1 MKFSSL
7 TLLFAMALALA
18 PQSAAQTKSVE
29 KTTGAQSVT
38 RVEKTV
44 ETQRTTTTATDE
56 DFAVE
61 RRVDAAPDVVLSLCL
76 ESGDVVVRGWAR
88 GEVRARMEEMGGL
101 RLDAGGGQ
109 PARRVEAVVFPNKEA
124 EYESGGCGSTS
135 RIELMVPRGASV
147 SVQARSGHVEV
158 ADVADVHIQSLSG
171 DVDVSRA
178 SKSVEVSC
186 LSGDISLAD
195 SSGPMRLAAIS
206 GNVEARNVRTVAQ
219 GDSFEAKSTSGD
231 VSLEGVT
238 HSQVGGST
246 VSGNVLYEGAL
257 ARGGVY
263 DFRTI
268 SGDVTMEMPADSSF
282 TLHAKVVVSGDI
294 VTDFPVKTS
303 ASTSASSS
311 ASASSNPPDAPTPP
325 VVVAPLPPGAR
336 KPVKVKPPKE
346 PAQTRLDGTVG
357 TGDAVV
363 NLSSFS
369 GSLHLRKQ

>member
-7 TLLFAMALALA
+7 TLLFALALTLA
-18 PQSAAQTKSVE
+18 PRAAAQTKTV
-29 KTTGAQSVT
+29 GAQGVT
-38 RVEKTV
+38 RVEKKV
-44 ETQRTTTTATDE
+44 ETQRNTTTATDE

-88 GEVRARMEEMGGL
+88 GEVRARVEETGGL

-109 PARRVEAVVFPNKEA
+109 PARRVEAMVFPNKET

-147 SVQARSGHVEV
+147 TVQARSGHVEI

-171 DVDVSRA
+171 DVDVRRA

-195 SSGPMRLAAIS
+195 SSGPVRLAAIS
-206 GNVEARNVRTVAQ
+206 GSVEARNVRTVAQ

-238 HSQVGGST
+238 HSQVGGAT
-246 VSGNVLYEGAL
+246 ISGNVLYEGAL
-257 ARGGVY
+257 AHGGVY

-268 SGDVTMEMPADSSF
+268 SGDVTLELPSDSSF
-282 TLHAKVVVSGDI
+282 TLHAKVIVSGDI

-303 ASTSASSS
+303 ASSS
-311 ASASSNPPDAPTPP
+311 ASAPGNPPVGPTGP
-325 VVVAPLPPGAR
+325 VIAPLPPDVR
-336 KPVKVKPPKE
+336 KPGKMKPPKE

>member
-7 TLLFAMALALA
+7 TLLFALALALA
-18 PQSAAQTKSVE
+18 PQAAAQTKTV
-29 KTTGAQSVT
+29 GAQGVT
-38 RVEKTV
+38 RVEKKV

-88 GEVRARMEEMGGL
+88 GEVRARLEETNGL

-109 PARRVEAVVFPNKEA
+109 PARRVEVMVFPNKET

-135 RIELMVPRGASV
+135 RLELMVPRGASV
-147 SVQARSGHVEV
+147 TVQARSGHVEV
-158 ADVADVHIQSLSG
+158 ADVADIHIQSLSG
-171 DVDVSRA
+171 DVDVRRA

-195 SSGPMRLAAIS
+195 SSGPVRLAAIS
-206 GNVEARNVRTVAQ
+206 GSVEARNVRTVAQ

-238 HSQVGGST
+238 HSQVGGAT
-246 VSGNVLYEGAL
+246 ISGNVLYEGAL

-268 SGDVTMEMPADSSF
+268 SGDVTMELPPDSSF

-303 ASTSASSS
+303 ASASASSSASSS
-311 ASASSNPPDAPTPP
+311 ASAPGNPPVGPTGP
-325 VVVAPLPPGAR
+325 VNAPLPPLPPDMK
-336 KPVKVKPPKE
+336 KPGKMKPPKE

-357 TGDAVV
+357 TGD
-363 NLSSFS
+363 
-369 GSLHLRKQ
+369 GSLHLRRQ

>member
-61 RRVDAAPDVVLSLCL
+61 RRVDAVPDVALSLFL

-88 GEVRARMEEMGGL
+88 GEVRARLEEMGGL

-109 PARRVEAVVFPNKEA
+109 PARRVEAVVYANREF
-124 EYESGGCGSTS
+124 ESGGCGSTS
-135 RIELMVPRGASV
+135 RLELMVPRGASV

-171 DVDVSRA
+171 DVDVRRA

-195 SSGPMRLAAIS
+195 SSGPVRLAAIS
-206 GNVEARNVRTVAQ
+206 GSVEARNVRTIAQ

-238 HSQVGGST
+238 HSQVGGAT